1 MSRFQLRIALFVSI
15 LKFYRNAFLNSSYYI
30 VLSVLTIY
38 FKHLNNEI
46 VNNVSGFFILNKIEC
61 ESIDYPSLFKCA
73 LKIGNHV
80 FMRKYAVEE
89 LNYILS
95 ESHICSEFYF
105 MFII

>member
-1 MSRFQLRIALFVSI
+1 L
-15 LKFYRNAFLNSSYYI
+15 YYI

-46 VNNVSGFFILNKIEC
+46 VNNVSGFFIIDKIER
-61 ESIDYPSLFKCA
+61 ESISYPSLFKCA
-73 LKIGNHV
+73 LKIRNQV
-80 FMRKYAVEE
+80 FMEKYPVEE

-105 MFII
+105 FGKYFV

>member
-15 LKFYRNAFLNSSYYI
+15 LKLYRNIFLNSSYFI
-30 VLSVLTIY
+30 VLNLLTIY

-46 VNNVSGFFILNKIEC
+46 VNNLSGFFILNKIER

-73 LKIGNHV
+73 LKIVNHA
-80 FMRKYAVEE
+80 FMGKYPVEE